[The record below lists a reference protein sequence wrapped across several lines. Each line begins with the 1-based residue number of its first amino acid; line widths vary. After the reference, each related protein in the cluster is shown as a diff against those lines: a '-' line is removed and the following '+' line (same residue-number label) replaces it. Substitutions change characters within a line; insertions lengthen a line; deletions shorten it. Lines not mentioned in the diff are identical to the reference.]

1 MENLLIKNELIAISD
16 RLGHLTSEALR
27 ANTLFQLV
35 AVEQQS
41 AKANEKAEYAAVIRL
56 LKNHIKNGDFK
67 ISLTD
72 LGLSKEK
79 IDLIKGLLA
88 GIIGKEDLDAPAFFS

>member
-35 AVEQQS
+35 VVEQQS
-41 AKANEKAEYAAVIRL
+41 AKSGEKVEYAAVIRL

-67 ISLTD
+67 VSLTD
-72 LGLSKEK
+72 IGLSRDK
-79 IDLIKGLLA
+79 IDLIKGLLT
-88 GIIGKEDLDAPAFFS
+88 GIIGKEELDAPAFI

>member
-35 AVEQQS
+35 AVGQQG
-41 AKANEKAEYAAVIRL
+41 AKSSEKVEYAAVIRL
-56 LKNHIKNGDFK
+56 LKNPV
-67 ISLTD
+67 TD
-72 LGLSKEK
+72 LGLSKEE
-79 IDLIKGLLA
+79 IDLIKGLLT
-88 GIIGKEDLDAPAFFS
+88 GIIGKEELDAPAFM

>member
-1 MENLLIKNELIAISD
+1 MENLLIKNGLIAISY

-41 AKANEKAEYAAVIRL
+41 AKPNEKAEYAVVIRL

-67 ISLTD
+67 VSIAD
-72 LGLSKEK
+72 LGVSRGK
-79 IDLIKGLLA
+79 IETIKNLLM
-88 GIIGKEDLDAPAFFS
+88 GIIGKKELDTSAFM